1 MSGHLKKIALFFER
15 FPGVGPRQAR
25 RFAYSL
31 LDEKEELLK
40 EMSAALSALKS
51 KVKRCA
57 ECFRAFDINES
68 KPKEKENNVCLACRA
83 RRSPAAILVVEKDTD
98 LENIEKLGIY
108 DGRFYVLGGV
118 ISPFNGGIDKN
129 RLHAL
134 YRLINNSPS
143 LKEIIIATSATS
155 EGDATASYL
164 EKILEEFA
172 KAGKIKISRLGR
184 GLSTGSYLEF
194 SDRETIKNAL
204 NNRK

>member
-1 MSGHLKKIALFFER
+1 MSDYLKKLALLFER
-15 FPGVGPRQAR
+15 LPGIGPRQAG

-31 LDEKEELLK
+31 LDEKEEVLK
-40 EMSAALSALKS
+40 EMSAALLALKL

-57 ECFRAFDINES
+57 ECFRAFDAAES
-68 KPKEKENNVCLACRA
+68 KTKEKEKNICFTCRIHC
-83 RRSPAAILVVEKDTD
+83 SPAAVLIVEKDTD

-118 ISPFNGGIDKN
+118 ISPFNGGIDKI
-129 RLHAL
+129 RLHAF
-134 YRLINNSPS
+134 YRLVKNSSS

-164 EKILEEFA
+164 EKILEEFT
-172 KAGKIKISRLGR
+172 KIGKIKISRLGR

-194 SDRETIKNAL
+194 SDRDTLKSAL

>member
-1 MSGHLKKIALFFER
+1 MSDYLKKIALFFER
-15 FPGVGPRQAR
+15 FPGVGPRQAG

-40 EMSAALSALKS
+40 EMSAALLALKS

-57 ECFRAFDINES
+57 ECFRAFDVNES
-68 KPKEKENNVCLACRA
+68 NSKEKEKNVCFTCRV
-83 RRSPAAILVVEKDTD
+83 RSPAAILIVEKDTD
-98 LENIEKLGIY
+98 LENVEKLGIY

-118 ISPFNGGIDKN
+118 ISPFNGGVDKI

-143 LKEIIIATSATS
+143 LKEIIVATSATS

-164 EKILEEFA
+164 EKILEEFT

-194 SDRETIKNAL
+194 SDRDTLKNAL

>member
-1 MSGHLKKIALFFER
+1 MSNHLKKLALLFER
-15 FPGVGPRQAR
+15 LPGIGPRQAG

-31 LDEKEELLK
+31 LDEKEEALK
-40 EMSAALSALKS
+40 EMSAALSALKT

-57 ECFRAFDINES
+57 ECFRAFDLAENRL
-68 KPKEKENNVCLACRA
+68 KEKNICLACLTH
-83 RRSPAAILVVEKDTD
+83 RSPASILIVEKDTD

-108 DGRFYVLGGV
+108 DGRFCVLGGV
-118 ISPFNGGIDKN
+118 ISPFNNGVDKI

-134 YRLINNSPS
+134 YRLISGSPS

-164 EKILEEFA
+164 EKILEEFT

-194 SDRETIKNAL
+194 SDRDTLKNAL

>member
-1 MSGHLKKIALFFER
+1 MSDHLKKIALFFER
-15 FPGVGPRQAR
+15 FPGVGPRQAG

-31 LDEKEELLK
+31 LDEKEETLK
-40 EMSAALSALKS
+40 EMSAALLALKS

-57 ECFRAFDINES
+57 ECFRAFDVAES
-68 KPKEKENNVCLACRA
+68 KSKEKEGNVCFTCRVH
-83 RRSPAAILVVEKDTD
+83 RSPAAILIVEKDTD
-98 LENIEKLGIY
+98 LENVEKLGIY
-108 DGRFYVLGGV
+108 DGRFCVLGGV
-118 ISPFNGGIDKN
+118 ISPFNGSIDKI

-134 YRLINNSPS
+134 YRLIGNSPS

-164 EKILEEFA
+164 EKILEEFT

-194 SDRETIKNAL
+194 SDRDTLKNAL